1 MYPGARAEVD
11 TRYGLQR
18 RAARGARARDISP
31 RVRNRQSLQGIIIT
45 AMHYHLHKR
54 RAHAGVTTRHT
65 YERTK
70 RPRVQLLSSLC
81 RQRANKTR
89 RRLQSRPCAA
99 GVALLGDEAKI
110 SVGLLRLLDV
120 HATVRARGTEED
132 LGDDRVDRHTL
143 RLGWDFYLRWLRRRR
158 WQRRRRRRHR
168 RHGGSLRAKACTWA
182 RARDGGGGGRRRRA
196 TGAPY
201 DRGPRVH
208 KGGGRRRSAGGRAPS
223 LHQASTGGRA
233 PSEHASARGAKLEAC
248 GAQAPR
254 KREPSRLADF
264 RGLRRHRPPLS
275 SPPARPYPAHP
286 RHLPLE
292 ELRPRAPAM
301 RHGYRGRKGRS
312 RLVPRGRP
320 LLRSSEHRLPPTRV
334 AGLRSSCA
342 SGARSPLASRTAAR
356 MFCARA
362 HGASEVPG
370 SSRVA
375 SWGHPCCG
383 SVLRA
388 AWGRSVDCFH
398 LVRPL
403 SEGPT
408 PVDRTAPKVHI
419 KYVRT
424 ALFSNLAASSAYR
437 PR

>member
-1 MYPGARAEVD
+1 M
-11 TRYGLQR
+11 
-18 RAARGARARDISP
+18 
-31 RVRNRQSLQGIIIT
+31 
-45 AMHYHLHKR
+45 
-54 RAHAGVTTRHT
+54 
-65 YERTK
+65 
-70 RPRVQLLSSLC
+70 SSLC

-89 RRLQSRPCAA
+89 RRLRSRPCAA

-408 PVDRTAPKVHI
+408 PVVKSGQGVRPK
-419 KYVRT
+419 
-424 ALFSNLAASSAYR
+424 FSGAA
-437 PR
+437 